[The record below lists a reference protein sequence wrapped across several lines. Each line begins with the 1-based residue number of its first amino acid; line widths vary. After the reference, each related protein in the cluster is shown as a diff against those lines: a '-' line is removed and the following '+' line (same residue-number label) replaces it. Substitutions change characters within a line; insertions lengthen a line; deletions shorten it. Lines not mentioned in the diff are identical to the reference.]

1 MERLAKLRIEKG
13 LTQTALGIKLNVTPN
28 MVSFYESGKSQPGI
42 DTLID
47 LSEIFGV
54 SIDYLVGNSDIR
66 YKAESIVKDNSR
78 TETEMLELFKTLTKD
93 EQQRAIGIIQAIK
106 QMSDNKD

>member
-1 MERLAKLRIEKG
+1 MERLAKLRVEKG
-13 LTQTALGIKLNVTPN
+13 LTQTALGMKLNVTQN

-54 SIDYLVGNSDIR
+54 
-66 YKAESIVKDNSR
+66 
-78 TETEMLELFKTLTKD
+78 
-93 EQQRAIGIIQAIK
+93 
-106 QMSDNKD
+106 